1 MDRKEAKHQAGE
13 VVRETEPAAVI
24 DAEAFERDQEDPQW
38 REFIAASEEHLAALE
53 RDGRVR

>member
-1 MDRKEAKHQAGE
+1 MDRREAEHETGE

-24 DAEAFERDQEDPQW
+24 DAGAFKRDQEDPRW
-38 REFIAASEEHLAALE
+38 REFIAASEKHLAALE